1 MRFKADLSPIG
12 ARNSYPI
19 FLSVNGV
26 QSMLWWVLAVYLVLQ
41 AAIFA
46 VVGAMV
52 IKHVLSKRREES
64 GVTANNNVAEEQGAR
79 TAATS

>member
-1 MRFKADLSPIG
+1 MRFKSDLSPIG

-19 FLSVNGV
+19 SLSVNGV
-26 QSMLWWVLAVYLVLQ
+26 QSMLWWVLTVYLVLQ

-64 GVTANNNVAEEQGAR
+64 RVTANNNVAEEQGAR

>member
-1 MRFKADLSPIG
+1 
-12 ARNSYPI
+12 
-19 FLSVNGV
+19 
-26 QSMLWWVLAVYLVLQ
+26 MLWWVLAVYLVLQ

-64 GVTANNNVAEEQGAR
+64 TVTANNNVAEEQGAR

>member
-1 MRFKADLSPIG
+1 
-12 ARNSYPI
+12 
-19 FLSVNGV
+19 
-26 QSMLWWVLAVYLVLQ
+26 MLWWVLAVYLVLQ